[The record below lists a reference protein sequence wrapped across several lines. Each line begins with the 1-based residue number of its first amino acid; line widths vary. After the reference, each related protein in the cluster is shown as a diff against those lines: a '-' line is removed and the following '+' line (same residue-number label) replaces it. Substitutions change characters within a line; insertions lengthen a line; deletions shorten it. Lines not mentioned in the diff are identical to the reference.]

1 MRRLLETSSYAR
13 VLAID
18 THVVLETRPL
28 DQLPW
33 SEMGDGPILLVVCR
47 QVQSEID
54 AKKGDRRL
62 GERSRAFNRLLDP
75 NVETGVPATL
85 RPDGPRVDVAVM
97 RNARIDWETH
107 DDLDRDDADDR
118 IIAQLLNALV
128 DDRSRLE
135 LLSHDMR
142 PRDAARANDLAAT
155 KLPEHWLRDKA
166 PSPEQGEIARL
177 QRELRI
183 ATTDQPAIEI
193 DVEALGDRPW
203 VGSTILPATAEE
215 LARIQNRILHD
226 NPEPRIPSRFGPPGM
241 HEDSSLLDRYHEW
254 RDRLV
259 RIDLPAMHEGL
270 TRLFSQQRLRVT
282 VRNAGAISAEGLSLE
297 IRSGNATLH
306 ASPFSVRVFGE
317 SAPEPEDRFA
327 WLGRLP
333 MTDTVSPRRDEP
345 FTVHRETPASG
356 SVLGWSCRSFRQER
370 SLSIETS
377 VELLVRTGSKV
388 RIEAVVTAANL
399 KGDVRAQVV
408 VEVARRTLRFSEA
421 YDVDHGRIR
430 IPLPYAARRS
440 GDEDPIVFRN
450 DGTTID

>member
-1 MRRLLETSSYAR
+1 MKRLLETSSYAR
-13 VLAID
+13 VPAID

-97 RNARIDWETH
+97 RNARIDWEAH

-128 DDRSRLE
+128 DDRSHLE
-135 LLSHDMR
+135 LFSHAMR

-166 PSPEQGEIARL
+166 PTPEQGEIVRL
-177 QRELRI
+177 QRKLRI
-183 ATTDQPAIEI
+183 ATADQPII
-193 DVEALGDRPW
+193 TVDVEALGDRPW
-203 VGSTILPATAEE
+203 VGSTILPATEVERAK
-215 LARIQNRILHD
+215 IQDRILHD
-226 NPEPRIPSRFGPPGM
+226 NPEPRIPSRVSPPRM

-259 RIDLPAMHEGL
+259 RVDLPAMHQGL
-270 TRLFSQQRLRVT
+270 TRLCSQQRLRVT

-297 IRSGNATLH
+297 IRSGNTTLH
-306 ASPFSVRVFGE
+306 ASKFTVRVFGDP
-317 SAPEPEDRFA
+317 APDPEDRFA

-333 MTDTVSPRRDEP
+333 MTDMVSPRRDEP
-345 FTVHRETPASG
+345 FTLHRETPASG
-356 SVLGWSCRSFRQER
+356 SVLSWSCRSFRQER
-370 SLSIETS
+370 SLSVETS
-377 VELLVRTGSKV
+377 VELLGLTGLKV
-388 RIEAVVTAANL
+388 RIETVVTAANL

-408 VEVARRTLRFSEA
+408 VEVVRETLGFSQA
-421 YDVDHGRIR
+421 YDVDGGRIR
-430 IPLPYAARRS
+430 MPLPYTARRTED
-440 GDEDPIVFRN
+440 GDLIVFRN